1 MTYKTSSTLR
11 DGLKSEVTFE
21 GGQRLTVDEPE
32 MLPGGTNAGVNP
44 LDLFLASIGSCQE
57 ITYKAY
63 AAAMNIPIEKVAVAM
78 HGDVDLAGFLM
89 VNLDAKRGFSAIRGT
104 VTVTAPNATQEQLH
118 QLKAAVDAHCPMSD
132 TLAACVPLAL
142 GLEHTYHKV
151 GLEHAPTRADA
162 DADADADPLADAHAG
177 ADTDAD
183 AAAPEGK
190 GKGKSRGSDDGQGNG
205 SSGSSGSGG
214 SGGNDDGD
222 NPNPLSAEAIGAL
235 QAAIKA
241 NPSLGQL
248 EYSSAGELTAGLQS
262 RVTFPGSGHAMVMDE
277 PESFPGGCNAGPNP
291 LEVALASLGSCQEI
305 AYKAFGAAMRI
316 PISSVSCT
324 VSGECDL
331 RGLLGVDDSV
341 QKGFSAVNASVCID
355 SPATTEQIKQLKAAV
370 DAHCPMAETLTN
382 PVPMQLVL
390 VTSVNPES
398 RP

>member
-63 AAAMNIPIEKVAVAM
+63 AAAMNIPLEKVAVAM

-89 VNLDAKRGFSAIRGT
+89 VNPDAKRGFSAIRGT

-118 QLKAAVDAHCPMSD
+118 QLKVAVDAHCPMSD

-142 GLEHTYHKV
+142 GLEHTHHKV

-162 DADADADPLADAHAG
+162 DADADPLADGHAHV
-177 ADTDAD
+177 DTD

-190 GKGKSRGSDDGQGNG
+190 GKCKSRGSNDGQGN
-205 SSGSSGSGG
+205 GSGG

-241 NPSLGQL
+241 DPSLGQL

-316 PISSVSCT
+316 PINSVSCT

-355 SPATTEQIKQLKAAV
+355 SPATPEQIKQLKAAV